1 MNRLYN
7 TVVPSRDAIYNPQG
21 CSELI
26 HFLNISLKIHFQTV
40 IHLQS
45 PRVQRANTFFKYI
58 IKNTFSNCHQ
68 TLKQIATGSPLDAA
82 NYNPLL

>member
-40 IHLQS
+40 I
-45 PRVQRANTFFKYI
+45 K
-58 IKNTFSNCHQ
+58 